1 MIRYSADKISKCLLW
16 ETQWW
21 TEKCWNTSV
30 SECEAYR
37 ETIAWWKQ
45 RSSYLLRCLWQP
57 CDYGFL
63 HSKILKFNSQRL
75 SSSLSIQFKSKVALK
90 IKADDTETTKA
101 IRELKRVWN
110 AFESEC
116 ITNEI
121 APPPSPLLFFG
132 SFPSLYSLFSL
143 FFFFFNFIPLSSS
156 DVATRWCQA
165 IFAIANCSATESR
178 AVRQKVD
185 LVLTYHS
192 PPPPP
197 PPPPPL
203 TARWMRRN

>member
-143 FFFFFNFIPLSSS
+143 FFFFLILFLYQARTWPLVGARQFLQSRIARPRNHVPSGRKS
-156 DVATRWCQA
+156 TWC
-165 IFAIANCSATESR
+165 
-178 AVRQKVD
+178 
-185 LVLTYHS
+185 
-192 PPPPP
+192 
-197 PPPPPL
+197 
-203 TARWMRRN
+203 